1 MMLGLNPAFAGA
13 LAGVVL
19 GLLSMAIVQN
29 VAARM
34 EEDAKSDRQ
43 RATARLLRNI
53 AWLDVLIF
61 AVAGYFIG
69 PMILS

>member
-1 MMLGLNPAFAGA
+1 MMLGLNPAFTGA

-19 GLLSMAIVQN
+19 GLLGMAIVQA

-34 EEDAKSDRQ
+34 EDDAKSDSQ

-53 AWLDVLIF
+53 AWLDVFIF
-61 AVAGYFIG
+61 AGVGYFIG
-69 PMILS
+69 PMILA